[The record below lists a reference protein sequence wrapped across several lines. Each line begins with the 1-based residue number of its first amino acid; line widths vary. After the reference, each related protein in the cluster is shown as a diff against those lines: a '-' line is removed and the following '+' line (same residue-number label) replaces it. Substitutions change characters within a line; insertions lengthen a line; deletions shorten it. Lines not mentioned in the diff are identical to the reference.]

1 MVKAH
6 MAETPA
12 IGAAA
17 QEMQRV
23 IDWMD
28 LRFRAVTEI
37 GRALGSTLNLDE
49 LLVQV
54 MDKVTLILQAER
66 SSLFLVDEERGQI
79 WSKVAQ
85 GAGKL
90 EIRLP
95 LGSGIAGAV
104 AATGR
109 AVNIQD
115 AYADPRFNPEVDRAT
130 GYRTHSVLCVP
141 LRGKTGR
148 VSGVVEVLNKK
159 QGVFTVEDENI
170 LQAIASQAGMA
181 LENAQLY
188 SAVVGKN
195 IELAESQVKL
205 RQKMAELDLLYEI
218 ERDISAAM
226 DLSKL
231 LDAIIA
237 RAMSLSSAEAGSI
250 LLSEEDS
257 GELFFRTALGA
268 KGDAVKR
275 LRVAP
280 GQGVAGRVAE
290 TGRPMIVNDVE
301 SDRSYSPEIAQKVG
315 FSTRNLIAVPLV
327 HQNRI
332 VGVLELINKTVG
344 GFTSDDE
351 KILTLL
357 AGQVARAVVLARTR
371 EENER
376 SQRLATLGHMLSGL
390 MHDLRTPMT
399 IISGYAQLM
408 ADEADS
414 AERGRY
420 TDLIVRQFDHI
431 NEMTREVLAFVR
443 GERQVL
449 VRKVFIDRFIEE
461 VKEYLT
467 RDFSG
472 KKTEL
477 VIETELEGAAR
488 FDEAKMKRVIYNMA
502 RNAMQAM
509 APEGG
514 KFILGLRREGDA
526 LVFVFAD
533 TGPGIPDEIKPL
545 LFKSFVTHGK
555 TEGTGLGL
563 ALCKKII
570 EEHGGGIQAVSH
582 PGRGAMFIATLPG
595 AFADGASAMPSSA
608 PQ

>member
-1 MVKAH
+1 
-6 MAETPA
+6 MAEAPLTLPTGPA
-12 IGAAA
+12 AAA

-109 AVNIQD
+109 TVNIKD
-115 AYADPRFNPEVDRAT
+115 AYGDPRFNPEVDRVT
-130 GYRTHSVLCVP
+130 GYKTHSVLCVP

-148 VSGVVEVLNKK
+148 VSGVIEVLNKRD
-159 QGVFTVEDENI
+159 GVFTVEDENI
-170 LQAIASQAGMA
+170 LAAIASQAGMA

-218 ERDISAAM
+218 ERDISAAL
-226 DLSKL
+226 DLSRL

-237 RAMSLSSAEAGSI
+237 RAMGLTSAEAGSI
-250 LLSEEDS
+250 LLLEEDS
-257 GELFFRTALGA
+257 GDLWFRTALGA
-268 KGDAVKR
+268 AGEAVKHF
-275 LRVAP
+275 RVPP
-280 GQGVAGRVAE
+280 GQGVAGKVAD
-290 TGRPMIVNDVE
+290 TGRPLIVNDVE
-301 SDRSYSPEIAQKVG
+301 NDRSYSPEIANRVG
-315 FSTRNLIAVPLV
+315 FTTRNLICIPLM
-327 HQNRI
+327 HENRI
-332 VGVLELINKTVG
+332 VGVLELINKTLG
-344 GFTSDDE
+344 GFTADDE

-376 SQRLATLGHMLSGL
+376 GQRLATLGHMLSGL

-408 ADEADS
+408 ADEVDA
-414 AERGRY
+414 AERARY

-431 NEMTREVLAFVR
+431 NDMTREVLAFVR

-449 VRKVFIDRFIEE
+449 VRKVFLDRFLAE
-461 VKEYLT
+461 VQEYLT

-477 VIETELEGAAR
+477 VLDAQLEGAAR
-488 FDEAKMKRVIYNMA
+488 FDESKMKRVVYNMA

-509 APEGG
+509 APHGG
-514 KFILGLRREGDA
+514 KFTLGIRRDGND
-526 LVFVFAD
+526 LVFRFQD
-533 TGPGIPDEIKPL
+533 TGPGIPEEIKPQ
-545 LFKSFVTHGK
+545 LFRSFVTHGK
-555 TEGTGLGL
+555 AEGTGLGL

-570 EEHGGGIQAVSH
+570 EEHGGTIVVESEQGK
-582 PGRGAMFIATLPG
+582 GALFVARLPG
-595 AFADGASAMPSSA
+595 ALEA
-608 PQ
+608 